1 MYICIVKLEEALQV
15 SKFKDS
21 THKVGLNILYTAW
34 CLKTLSNT
42 VLKVFDLTHEQ
53 YNVLRILKGK
63 HPDTMCVKD
72 IAGRMIEKSSNVPR
86 IMDKLALKKMIKRST
101 SDEDARHTL
110 IQLTPAGILILE
122 EATRQVDAIFNEQI
136 GINEEEAQTLNELL
150 EKMREKL

>member
-1 MYICIVKLEEALQV
+1 
-15 SKFKDS
+15 
-21 THKVGLNILYTAW
+21 
-34 CLKTLSNT
+34 
-42 VLKVFDLTHEQ
+42 
-53 YNVLRILKGK
+53 
-63 HPDTMCVKD
+63 MCVKD